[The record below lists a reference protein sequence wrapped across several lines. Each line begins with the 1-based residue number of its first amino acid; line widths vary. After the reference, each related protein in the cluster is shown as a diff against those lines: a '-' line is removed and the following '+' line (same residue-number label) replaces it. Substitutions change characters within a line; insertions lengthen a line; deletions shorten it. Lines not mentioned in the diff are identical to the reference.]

1 MPYILASI
9 HIVTIIIACLEKT
22 IMVADLTIV
31 AVLNVVHVE
40 ATLIVLAIIKVVGNV
55 TSVDLHNVIQMYYW
69 CIYYIHLLLFYFSQN
84 MFFTLMESF
93 ESKIIFYES
102 KEI

>member
-1 MPYILASI
+1 MGLFIHPFKLPKKYLPPMPYILASI

-55 TSVDLHNVIQMYYW
+55 TSVDLHNVIQMYY
-69 CIYYIHLLLFYFSQN
+69 
-84 MFFTLMESF
+84 
-93 ESKIIFYES
+93 
-102 KEI
+102 